1 MAELESERLA
11 ALSELAIL
19 DTEPEEAFDGLVRL
33 ASRIAGVPTALVSLL
48 DGERQWF
55 KARVGLDVC
64 STGRDVAFCEQVV
77 QAEQELEVP
86 DARRDPR
93 FAGNPLVTGHP
104 HIVFYAGFPLALH
117 NGLIVGTLCVIG
129 YEPQVLDD
137 EQRDGLRVLARQAG
151 TRLDLRRRTA
161 EQADTSEFLNAVLA
175 ASPDFLFV
183 TDVHTGAS
191 TYCSPGK
198 RLLGWTSDQLTSL
211 GPDAAARLVHPQ
223 DLNGL
228 KEANTLAQDLADGE
242 VLQTR
247 YRARQIDGKWRW
259 LSRHITPFHR
269 DPTGRVSQVLD
280 ISRDVTDL
288 VQTERAL
295 TQAALHDPLTG
306 LPNRLLLNDRLTAAL
321 LRAGENGGKSRSWRS
336 TSMASST
343 STTPPGTPAATPS

>member
-64 STGRDVAFCEQVV
+64 STGRDVAFCEHVV

-161 EQADTSEFLNAVLA
+161 EQADTSEIFERRAGRVPGLSVRHRRAYRRVDLLLTGQAPTGLDQRSTHLPGPRRRGKVGSPAGPERAEGSEHPRARPRRRGGAADPVPRAADRRKMAVALA
-175 ASPDFLFV
+175 PHHSFSPRSHRQGVAGPEHQQGRHRPCPD
-183 TDVHTGAS
+183 GA
-191 TYCSPGK
+191 CPHPG
-198 RLLGWTSDQLTSL
+198 G
-211 GPDAAARLVHPQ
+211 AARPPHGSAKQAP
-223 DLNGL
+223 
-228 KEANTLAQDLADGE
+228 AQ
-242 VLQTR
+242 
-247 YRARQIDGKWRW
+247 
-259 LSRHITPFHR
+259 
-269 DPTGRVSQVLD
+269 
-280 ISRDVTDL
+280 
-288 VQTERAL
+288 
-295 TQAALHDPLTG
+295 
-306 LPNRLLLNDRLTAAL
+306 
-321 LRAGENGGKSRSWRS
+321 
-336 TSMASST
+336 
-343 STTPPGTPAATPS
+343 